1 MTLKS
6 CWESCWARCWSWP
19 WRVSCREFGLFFILQ
34 FISYL
39 NLVINFRA
47 ISTKQTSI
55 AIVTD
60 GLAGLIAWTMV
71 RRIGHAKGHV
81 GLVGVILGGM
91 AATWLGIWL
100 TQHWD

>member
-1 MTLKS
+1 MEGLNKNQLKI
-6 CWESCWARCWSWP
+6 
-19 WRVSCREFGLFFILQ
+19 FGTFFALQ

-47 ISTKQTSI
+47 IAHDQVGV

-71 RRIGHAKGHV
+71 KKIGAAQG
-81 GLVGVILGGM
+81 GIGIAGVVLGGM
-91 AATWLGIWL
+91 VATWVGMFL
-100 TQHWD
+100 TESWS